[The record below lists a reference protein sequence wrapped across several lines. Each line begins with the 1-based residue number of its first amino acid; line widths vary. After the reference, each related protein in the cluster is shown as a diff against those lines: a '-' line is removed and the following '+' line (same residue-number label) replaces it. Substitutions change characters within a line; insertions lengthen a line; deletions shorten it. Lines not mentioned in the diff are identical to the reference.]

1 MLQDASFRLI
11 HSPVRFEKVILDLL
25 EERKEAIK
33 DIGFGGLLRMPK
45 MTVRKSMIVDIAK
58 TYQVSNRTFKIC
70 DQDFPMYLE
79 DVHDILGLEI
89 EGTDADEYIQQI
101 KISEEKNVQTPL
113 YQRFADANNKLG
125 LKRLEDMIRDKK
137 NSR

>member
-1 MLQDASFRLI
+1 
-11 HSPVRFEKVILDLL
+11 L

>member
-11 HSPVRFEKVILDLL
+11 HLPVRFEKVILDLS

-45 MTVRKSMIVDIAK
+45 MTIRKSMIVDIAK

-79 DVHDILGLEI
+79 DVHDILDWKLK
-89 EGTDADEYIQQI
+89 ALM
-101 KISEEKNVQTPL
+101 QTNI
-113 YQRFADANNKLG
+113 YSK
-125 LKRLEDMIRDKK
+125 
-137 NSR
+137 